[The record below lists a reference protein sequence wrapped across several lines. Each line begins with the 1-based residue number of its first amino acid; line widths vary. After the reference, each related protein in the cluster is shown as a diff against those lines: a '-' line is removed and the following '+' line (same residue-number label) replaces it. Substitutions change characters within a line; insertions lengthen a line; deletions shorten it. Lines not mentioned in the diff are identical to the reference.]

1 MKTPSF
7 WYDNSIGAKL
17 TSFALTPFSWIYG
30 AAANVHKGGVV
41 PYRAKIPVICVGNLT
56 AGGSGKTPIALSL
69 MELVKE
75 KRLATK
81 PCFLS
86 RGYGGTLQ
94 VPALVDLHKHTA
106 ADVGDEPLVLAAIAP
121 VIISP
126 DRAAGA
132 QFAESNGMD
141 LIIMD
146 DGLQN
151 PTLAKDLSLVVVD
164 GASGFGNRRMIPAG
178 PLREKLP
185 EGLARAD
192 AFVVI
197 GDDSRNLSRL
207 LPANKPVLRARLEV
221 PPDWRIDKSQ
231 NYLAFCGIGRPEK
244 FRNTIEQLGLK
255 LAGWQE
261 FADHY
266 PYMAIDLQR
275 LEAEA
280 AAKNAR
286 LLTTQKDVAR
296 FPTGFAWKNP
306 PAIMPVKIVWQDE
319 NMISALLKENILN
332 AESAKEAKNV

>member
-1 MKTPSF
+1 MCVKTPSF

-41 PYRAKIPVICVGNLT
+41 PYRTRMPVICVGNLT
-56 AGGSGKTPIALSL
+56 TGGSGKTPVALSL

-75 KRLATK
+75 NKLAEN

-86 RGYGGTLQ
+86 RGYGGSLHGS
-94 VPALVDLHKHTA
+94 ALVDVHRHTA
-106 ADVGDEPLVLAAIAP
+106 ADAGDEPLLLAATAS

-126 DRAAGA
+126 NRAAGA
-132 QFAESNGMD
+132 KFAESNGMD
-141 LIIMD
+141 LIVMD

-197 GDDSRNLSRL
+197 GDDNRNLSRV
-207 LPANKPVLRARLEV
+207 LPGNKPVLRARLET
-221 PPDWRIDKSQ
+221 PADWSIDKSQ
-231 NYLAFCGIGRPEK
+231 NYFAFCGIGRPEK
-244 FRNTIEQLGLK
+244 FRDTIEHQGIK

-266 PYMAIDLQR
+266 PYMAVDLQR

-286 LLTTQKDVAR
+286 LLTTQKDAVR
-296 FPTGFAWKNP
+296 FPIGYAWKNP
-306 PAIMPVKIVWQDE
+306 PAIMPVRIAWESTQQITE
-319 NMISALLKENILN
+319 LLTACLTK
-332 AESAKEAKNV
+332 A